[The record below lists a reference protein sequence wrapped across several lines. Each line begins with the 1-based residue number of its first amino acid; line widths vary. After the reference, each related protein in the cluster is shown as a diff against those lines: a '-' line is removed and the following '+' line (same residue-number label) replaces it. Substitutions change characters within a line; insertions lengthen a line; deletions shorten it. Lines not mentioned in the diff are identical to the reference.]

1 MALVRV
7 IERVVEPPDRGPLT
21 VEKLVPLGP
30 SHTTLADTGTS
41 TTDEST
47 LALHWRVEEVAME
60 TKTLPGSRIET
71 LGVGTGEWEH
81 TRSVHYTLTHSL

>member
-7 IERVVEPPDRGPLT
+7 IERVVDAPDRGPLT

-41 TTDEST
+41 TTDEFT
-47 LALHWRVEEVAME
+47 LTLHWRVGEVV
-60 TKTLPGSRIET
+60 TKRLPGSRIET

-81 TRSVHYTLTHSL
+81 INTATHSSQTHSEP